1 MSSSPV
7 AVPDVQTDVTACGWW
22 RPCTVQVIGDVPA
35 GQQALR
41 SFLDHLVASFE
52 VQGHTV
58 LDRSHGDVDLM
69 LMCGQI
75 PEGPQPLRERIP
87 DTYPPLSAMLRHQ
100 HGLRRNPRHVVAVVE
115 VPERLSVLPHAEV
128 VATARTVM
136 GRFGAAKVLFVARGD
151 VPGQVAEVTFCN
163 MEGGHP
169 TEIMDIADRMR
180 DRLVTAAC
188 ARQVA
193 EDYDTVRDAITAEAW
208 QASTAPEQ
216 LAYAGRRMGELGL
229 LPAPVKVSDF
239 VSDQL
244 ADMYEVYMGMR
255 GFSEGMLFAFDP
267 DLDCLVVSASGSWD
281 VDKRSLTREQTVA
294 VEPRLADGQR
304 LRVLA
309 PSGMLPMQPSV
320 ETWEICALMEACPTV
335 RVTKDPSGTW
345 VLDPD
350 GEREVPLI
358 RAGIHAH
365 VGVISSDHTVI
376 ETVEADREKFPYGF
390 GCGTDLTVEIARDT
404 VRRSHAVND
413 PADRRTYVR
422 WPLLYHGE
430 MAVELWKPGLPAH
443 PFQGLLDLY
452 GTAVQFTPD
461 DVPQPV

>member
-1 MSSSPV
+1 MGE
-7 AVPDVQTDVTACGWW
+7 VQ
-22 RPCTVQVIGDVPA
+22 Q

-41 SFLDHLVASFE
+41 SFLDRLVASFE
-52 VQGHTV
+52 AQGHTV

-69 LMCGQI
+69 LMCGQV
-75 PEGPQPLRERIP
+75 PDGPKPLRERIP
-87 DTYPPLSAMLRHQ
+87 EDYPPLSAMLRRQ

-115 VPERLSVLPHAEV
+115 VPEQLSTLPHGEV
-128 VATARTVM
+128 IAAARTAM
-136 GRFGAAKVLFVARGD
+136 GRLGAAKVVFVSRGD
-151 VPGQVAEVTFCN
+151 APGQVREVTLCT

-169 TEIMDIADRMR
+169 TEVSDIADRMR

-193 EDYDTVRDAITAEAW
+193 EDYDTVRDAITPQAW
-208 QASTAPEQ
+208 QNSPAPGQ
-216 LAYAGRRMGELGL
+216 LAAAGRRMGELGL
-229 LPAPVKVSDF
+229 LSPPLKVSDF
-239 VSDQL
+239 VSEQL
-244 ADMYEVYMGMR
+244 ADMYELYMGMR

-281 VDKRSLTREQTVA
+281 VDKRTLKREQTVA
-294 VEPRLADGQR
+294 VEPRLADGRR

-309 PSGMLPMQPSV
+309 PTGVLPMQPSV

-345 VLDPD
+345 LLDPD
-350 GEREVPLI
+350 GEREVPVI

-365 VGVISSDHTVI
+365 VGVVSSDDTVI
-376 ETVEADREKFPYGF
+376 ETVAADREQFPYGF

-413 PADRRTYVR
+413 PADERTYVR

-430 MAVELWKPGLPAH
+430 MAVELWKPGLPAE
-443 PFQGLLDLY
+443 PFHGLLDLY

-461 DVPQPV
+461 DIPQPV

>member
-1 MSSSPV
+1 MSNSPV
-7 AVPDVQTDVTACGWW
+7 AAPVRSDVTACSWW
-22 RPCTVQVIGDVPA
+22 RPCSVQLIGEVPA

-41 SFLDHLVASFE
+41 AFLDRLIASFE
-52 VQGHTV
+52 DQGHTV
-58 LDRSHGDVDLM
+58 LDRSHGDVDLL
-69 LMCGQI
+69 LMCGHV
-75 PEGPQPLRERIP
+75 PEGPRPLRERIP
-87 DTYPPLSAMLRHQ
+87 ENYPPLSAMLRQ
-100 HGLRRNPRHVVAVVE
+100 RHGLRRNPRHVVAVVE
-115 VPERLSVLPHAEV
+115 VPEHLSTLPHAEV
-128 VATARTVM
+128 VAAARTAM
-136 GRFGAAKVLFVARGD
+136 GRLGAAKVLFVSRGD
-151 VPGQVAEVTFCN
+151 APGQVREVTLCT

-169 TEIMDIADRMR
+169 TEVDGIADRVR

-193 EDYDTVRDAITAEAW
+193 EEYDTVRDAIAAEAW
-208 QASTAPEQ
+208 QAGTTPQ
-216 LAYAGRRMGELGL
+216 RLAAAGRRMGELGL
-229 LPAPVKVSDF
+229 LSPPLKVSDF
-239 VSDQL
+239 VSEQL
-244 ADMYEVYMGMR
+244 ADMYEIYMGVR

-281 VDKRSLTREQTVA
+281 VDKRALTREQVVA
-294 VEPRLADGQR
+294 VEPRLADGRR

-309 PSGMLPMQPSV
+309 PSGVLPLQPSV
-320 ETWEICALMEACPTV
+320 ETWEVCALMEACPTV
-335 RVTKDPSGTW
+335 RVTKDQSGTW

-365 VGVISSDHTVI
+365 VGVTSSDDAVI
-376 ETVEADREKFPYGF
+376 ETVEADREEFPYGF
-390 GCGTDLTVEIARDT
+390 GCGTDLTVEIARNT

-413 PADRRTYVR
+413 PDDPRAYVR

-430 MAVELWKPGLPAH
+430 MAVELWKPGLPSE

-452 GTAVQFTPD
+452 GTAVRFTPD